1 MPGVLIAG
9 LVALFASTCASG
21 QSVRSIDRC
30 HHVTTEYE
38 PVLDAYFK
46 EARGSEGPGVVLR
59 VYGGRLPEYEIVV
72 NTQISRHSIFRYYPR
87 AIDLGE
93 RLQPRETTSK
103 FESVQNGG
111 AQNSFLK
118 NGSRSAGRRIA
129 RTYCASEQ
137 DRYFNLRASP
147 AQGFRGSRISATGRA
162 VVRNHHHRGRKSCK
176 SNGHRRLPHNQPK
189 SCPAAVGT
197 RFAKSVRDAMIL
209 LPKSLLGRCYNK
221 KLSSCLLSA

>member
-1 MPGVLIAG
+1 VQAAKVFDP
-9 LVALFASTCASG
+9 
-21 QSVRSIDRC
+21 SIGATTF
-30 HHVTTEYE
+30 TTEYE

-103 FESVQNGG
+103 SESVQNGG
-111 AQNSFLK
+111 AQNSFLE
-118 NGSRSAGRRIA
+118 NGSRSAERRIA

-147 AQGFRGSRISATGRA
+147 AQGFRGSRISATDGLSFEIITIGGESRA
-162 VVRNHHHRGRKSCK
+162 RVTDTDGSRIISQN
-176 SNGHRRLPHNQPK
+176 
-189 SCPAAVGT
+189 PALLQWALDLQKASGT
-197 RFAKSVRDAMIL
+197 
-209 LPKSLLGRCYNK
+209 P
-221 KLSSCLLSA
+221 